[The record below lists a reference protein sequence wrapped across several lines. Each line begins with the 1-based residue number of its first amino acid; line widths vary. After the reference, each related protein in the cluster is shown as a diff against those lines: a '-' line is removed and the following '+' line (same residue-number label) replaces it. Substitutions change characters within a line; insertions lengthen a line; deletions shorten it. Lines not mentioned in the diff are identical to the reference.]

1 MQEAER
7 KQVLRAIQD
16 AIITELRGYE
26 IYKAA
31 AEKASDPNARMM
43 FEELAEDE
51 RCHKLFLERNFKSV
65 METGEWAVPATPE
78 NLSPE
83 GDHKIFSPEFM
94 LRIKGGD
101 YEMAV
106 VAAGC
111 ELELSAIRFY
121 QKAAE
126 EAPTEEVAKVFR
138 FLADWE
144 KGHLKSLTDLESKMK
159 DEYFA
164 DRGFARF

>member
-7 KQVLRAIQD
+7 KQVLKAIQD

-31 AEKASDPNARMM
+31 AEKATDPNARMM

-51 RCHKLFLERNFKSV
+51 RCHKIFLERNFKGLV
-65 METGEWAVPATPE
+65 ETGKWTVPATAENLTPE
-78 NLSPE
+78 NSTS
-83 GDHKIFSPEFM
+83 IFNSEFM

-101 YEMAV
+101 FEMAV

-121 QKAAE
+121 QKAAK
-126 EAPTEEVAKVFR
+126 EAPTEETAKVFR
-138 FLADWE
+138 FLATWE
-144 KGHLKSLTDLESKMK
+144 EGHLKSLSDLESKMK

-164 DRGFARF
+164 DRGFAKF